1 MTTANLSYGSLE
13 LALEPRM
20 MFDAA
25 AAATAAEVAADA
37 QADANPPVSADPS
50 AGDITVDKNGNPG
63 AQVDLFGNVQAEPL
77 ADGKTYDSLT
87 LQVSESGKGLALIVD
102 GKEVLLTQG
111 NKVQIGDPD
120 ADRYATVTV
129 GADGTATVVIKVGS
143 TQNADQ
149 LKTLIDGLAL
159 KVADGTAQT
168 SADVTVKIDALSYI
182 NDGGTADL
190 DIDRTVKIESSYNFA
205 PEVNVGG
212 TELSGLTNAPGI
224 EDATKIFLSENG
236 NFAFV
241 GDKDGDIAVFKVTG
255 GKLSYLQTFDHSSVD
270 GLENVSGVSSSADG
284 SVLYVM
290 SGNNVFR
297 FSVADDGAL
306 TLNGSAQVYGDG
318 VSIESSTD
326 GSMCYVGYFSKSE
339 WYSSYGGTKL
349 TYENGQLNSS
359 ELNDSVSMN
368 FSAVGDYVIGFQ
380 NHDSMVTPP
389 TFKVYNKNGDEI
401 FSMEIPGIES
411 GDGQLNITTSDNGLV
426 AIEFDGVVQIYKV
439 DFTEQTFTQVTELN
453 LSDVQD
459 IELSPS
465 GDRLYILS
473 NEAGGT
479 LYEYGVTNEGVTQ
492 IKVSNNVGSD
502 AVDIVVFDSG
512 KVGIAAGGQVLSYEE
527 VEVHNAT
534 LGESVNVGG
543 SLSITDADRDAANSG
558 SGNYGGVSVTF
569 ESNDEAKP
577 STAFE
582 WTGADGY
589 TLENDVIKNG
599 DRTIA
604 AVEKADGKIVLTFK
618 DGATTADVA
627 AVVKQVSFTVQS
639 AAADGSVSVK
649 TTVTDNDKSVEKT
662 IQYEFSANQAPSASG
677 SSAVENEYYNT
688 TGMSS
693 PIFKDVAINVG
704 ELSQKV
710 SSMELTAS
718 GDFAEGEYWVVDG
731 VRIPLNASLDG
742 TTKSGYAYQ
751 YVVADGKGVL
761 TISFDGGMKTGAA
774 QNVVNSM
781 TYVNENAQAEISER
795 VFALT
800 KVTDNG
806 GTDNGGADSSIIDDV
821 TATIRVHLSV
831 NPDVNVNAP
840 ESSDTIFE
848 HDGIIEG
855 TDYYVNDVQQSADG
869 KTIFVLGSS
878 GNGGSGVATL
888 YIYSRGE
895 DGTLTLTKSFNFG
908 NNAYAV
914 PGNITVSPDG
924 TVYVRAASLTVQYGI
939 DVYGFTGDDSG
950 NWSQI
955 ENIDLSTESSDWVE
969 ISVDA
974 SGKYFAALSSDAL
987 YVYEIQADGSL
998 KLSTKITQDEMNLAS
1013 ANGMRSNLTS
1023 IEFSGDGKYIYV
1035 TKDGMGGNQGI
1046 AIIAVGSDGKATVV
1060 GKTTYESLSS
1070 DPTSIK
1076 VDDEFILQ
1084 GICELTASSDGHF
1097 LYAYAGFNGYNILT
1111 FAINDDG
1118 TLSLVQA
1125 FDVSSDIA
1133 TQDVKGMT
1141 MQFASNGKTLFA
1153 STAGGALIE
1162 YSIDSLSGFV
1172 SKTGSV
1178 SAGDIGF
1185 SQFVVSADGKNIYF
1199 GNSGSSG
1206 LASSEDL
1213 PQVTYT
1219 GNSAEIGKYL
1229 SGSDADVE
1237 DYKDFSITI
1246 ERNGGANT
1254 SDGFSFAKTIGYTFA
1269 DGVITGPDGTEL
1281 GSYSVEGGKLTITF
1295 TGSLN
1300 HDVFNTVLGAV
1311 KYDVPSDVAGEVVLK
1326 VTMIDEV
1333 GKSDSQIFSV
1343 KVTDGSIETPDEET
1357 IHVPDPEQPTDFLAN
1372 VDFSGI
1378 KDSILG
1384 HASSITV
1391 NVDYPS
1397 GTFGLSADSGLTL
1410 KDDGYVY
1417 SGDVKLGAWS
1427 AREGT
1432 LSITLEQGVDADKA
1446 EALLKAITFTASG
1459 AAPGADLSVD
1469 LSIGF
1474 TSASG
1479 SSDSLLID
1487 NAVTLQI
1494 NDGPE
1499 FNETKYPDY
1508 ALSGTLDVALGG
1520 SAGSITLP
1528 SDLFTDDVKVT
1539 TVTVELLDENGKV
1552 VENGL
1557 QNLGL
1562 KFENG
1567 KLSGTVSKT
1576 GAYQLRIT
1584 AADQSGLTASRDVT
1598 LTIMENQPPVVVD
1611 GNVKV
1616 PEVVFNH
1623 ETNFSVKDWFKDP
1636 NEADELTF
1644 TAVKGLPDGL
1654 TIDAKT
1660 GTISGTPQE
1669 VGAFSVTITA
1679 SDGKNAP
1686 VEYTFNLT
1694 VRGNQAPQAVTDT
1707 APSVVVGGNNSF
1719 ELKDYIKDPDGD
1731 DLTFR
1736 VDGLPDNSGLTFDAG
1751 TGRIYGTAT
1760 VTEPFKLTITATDS
1774 YGLSNTFEVMVGV
1787 RTNSAPEF
1795 VGAGSTHEGLPAVF
1809 GDTAG
1814 GIRADLNTLFKD
1826 AEGDGFRVEITEPAE
1841 LPEGVSFD
1849 ADTGIF
1855 RADTNF
1861 ENGLAVTVKATDA
1874 FGASTTRTIWIG
1886 TQIAPV
1892 TSADAGV
1899 ANPAFGRGL
1908 DLLRDK
1914 ELGRGLE
1921 REDFRPTVLA
1931 ADHPAF
1937 EPIFGKPA
1945 APLEEPSASERLFAL
1960 YKQTVDDERDAKLHT
1975 EEVRRDRAVER
1986 AVEKAERSDKSA
1998 ARVTLNESAAEL
2010 PSADLND
2017 VAQKGLAALLDAE
2030 TPEQSEVA
2038 DTSLSAAIER
2048 RTVYA
2053 REGIFAKSDDLAA
2066 S

>member
-50 AGDITVDKNGNPG
+50 AGDITVDQNGNPG

-129 GADGTATVVIKVGS
+129 GADGTATVVIKIGS

-149 LKTLIDGLAL
+149 LQTLIDGLAL

-168 SADVTVKIDALSYI
+168 SADVTVKIDALSYM

-224 EDATKIFLSENG
+224 ENATKIFLSDNG

-241 GDKDGDIAVFKVTG
+241 GDKDGDIAVFKVTD

-270 GLENVSGVSSSADG
+270 GLGSITDIASSADG
-284 SVLYVM
+284 RVLYAV

-297 FSVADDGAL
+297 FQVADNGDLTTEGQKEISGTGTSIAVSSDG
-306 TLNGSAQVYGDG
+306 T
-318 VSIESSTD
+318 T
-326 GSMCYVGYFSKSE
+326 CYIGYFADYG
-339 WYSSYGGTKL
+339 WGSSYGGTKIS
-349 TYENGQLNSS
+349 YENGQW
-359 ELNDSVSMN
+359 NDSDIGENASMDFVSC
-368 FSAVGDYVIGFQ
+368 GDYVIKFR
-380 NHDSMVTPP
+380 NHEFAYGPEL
-389 TFKVYNKNGDEI
+389 KVYGADGEEL
-401 FSMEIPGIES
+401 FSQDLDGIEE
-411 GDGQLNITTSDNGLV
+411 GDGVLNITASDNGLIAV
-426 AIEFDGVVQIYKV
+426 QFGGKIQIYQANFAEKTFSKIAETDSSNVV
-439 DFTEQTFTQVTELN
+439 D
-453 LSDVQD
+453 
-459 IELSPS
+459 IALSPA
-465 GDRLYILS
+465 GDRLYVLS
-473 NEAGGT
+473 SNDSGT
-479 LYEYGVTNEGVTQ
+479 LSEFRVTQ
-492 IKVSNNVGSD
+492 EGLTPIKTTPAVGGD
-502 AVDIVVFDSG
+502 AAGLVVFDSG

-527 VEVHNAT
+527 AEVHNAT

-558 SGNYGGVSVTF
+558 SGNYGNVSVTF
-569 ESNDEAKP
+569 ETNDEAKP

-589 TLENDVIKNG
+589 TLENGVIKNG

-649 TTVTDNDKSVEKT
+649 TTVTDKDQSVEKT

-704 ELSQKV
+704 ELNQKV

-731 VRIPLNASLDG
+731 VRIPLNSSSDG

-761 TISFDGGMKTGAA
+761 TISFDGGIKTGAA

-781 TYVNENAQAEISER
+781 TYVNENAEAQVSER

-831 NPDVNVNAP
+831 DPDVSVDAP
-840 ESSDTIFE
+840 ETSDTIFM
-848 HDGIIEG
+848 HDGVITG
-855 TDYYVNDVQQSADG
+855 ADYYVNDLAQTPDG
-869 KTIFVLGSS
+869 KTVFVMSSS
-878 GNGGSGVATL
+878 GSDGSGTYTF
-888 YIYSRGE
+888 YIYSRGDDGALTLKNAFE
-895 DGTLTLTKSFNFG
+895 LGSSPGGYPGSIVVSADGSSVYVKAISGENSFVIGVHGFMADADGTW
-908 NNAYAV
+908 
-914 PGNITVSPDG
+914 SPIE
-924 TVYVRAASLTVQYGI
+924 GI
-939 DVYGFTGDDSG
+939 DLTSESDS
-950 NWSQI
+950 WQ
-955 ENIDLSTESSDWVE
+955 D
-969 ISVDA
+969 ISLDP
-974 SGKYFAALSSDAL
+974 SGKYFAALTEDTL
-987 YVYEIQADGSL
+987 YLYTVDADGSL
-998 KLSTKITQDEMNLAS
+998 KLISQFTRDEMNFADQ
-1013 ANGMRSNLTS
+1013 NLTA
-1023 IEFSGDGKYIYV
+1023 IKFSGDGKSIYV
-1035 TKDGMGGNQGI
+1035 QKDSMGDKSGI
-1046 AIIAVGSDGKATVV
+1046 AVVAVGEGGSLNLVQSLN
-1060 GKTTYESLSS
+1060 YETINADESGV
-1070 DPTSIK
+1070 K
-1076 VDDEFILQ
+1076 VDDEFMLWKVGSVVSSADGQ
-1084 GICELTASSDGHF
+1084 HLYVYSASAIGSR
-1097 LYAYAGFNGYNILT
+1097 YVLT
-1111 FAINDDG
+1111 FEKNDDG
-1118 TLSLVQA
+1118 TMTLVQSLTVGA
-1125 FDVSSDIA
+1125 DYGFEGESISIQEMHLSSD
-1133 TQDVKGMT
+1133 
-1141 MQFASNGKTLFA
+1141 GKLLFA
-1153 STAGGALIE
+1153 STEDGKMVE
-1162 YSIDSLSGFV
+1162 YTVDALSGFLTKAGSIDAGTEGFGKFIV
-1172 SKTGSV
+1172 SS
-1178 SAGDIGF
+1178 
-1185 SQFVVSADGKNIYF
+1185 DGKNIYF
-1199 GNSGSSG
+1199 NSGSQGVYS
-1206 LASSEDL
+1206 ASAL
-1213 PQVTYT
+1213 PQIPYT
-1219 GNSAEIGKYL
+1219 GNSAEVGKYL
-1229 SGSDADVE
+1229 SGVDADVE
-1237 DYKDFSITI
+1237 DYQDFSITI

-1269 DGVITGPDGTEL
+1269 DGVITGADGTQL

-1326 VTMIDEV
+1326 VTMIDNV
-1333 GKSDSQIFSV
+1333 GKSDAQIFSV
-1343 KVTDGSIETPDEET
+1343 KATDGSIETPDEET

-1384 HASSITV
+1384 HAASITV
-1391 NVDYPS
+1391 NVDYPN

-1459 AAPGADLSVD
+1459 AEPGADLSVD

-1474 TSASG
+1474 TSSSG

-1528 SDLFTDDVKVT
+1528 SDLFTDDVKVA
-1539 TVTVELLDENGKV
+1539 TVTVELLDENGNV
-1552 VENGL
+1552 IENGL
-1557 QNLGL
+1557 QKLGL

-1584 AADQSGLTASRDVT
+1584 ATDESGLTASRDVT

-1686 VEYTFNLT
+1686 VEYTFKLT
-1694 VRGNQAPQAVTDT
+1694 VRGNQAPQAVPDT

-1719 ELKDYIKDPDGD
+1719 ELKDFIKDPDGD

-1736 VDGLPDNSGLTFDAG
+1736 VDGLPDNSGLSFDAD

-1774 YGLSNTFEVMVGV
+1774 YGLSNTFEVTVGV

-1849 ADTGIF
+1849 ADTGILK
-1855 RADTNF
+1855 ADANF

-1874 FGASTTRTIWIG
+1874 YGASTTRTIWIG

-1908 DLLRDK
+1908 DLLRDTG
-1914 ELGRGLE
+1914 LGRGLE

-1931 ADHPAF
+1931 ADHPVF

-1986 AVEKAERSDKSA
+1986 AVEKVERSDKSA

-2017 VAQKGLAALLDAE
+2017 VAQKGLVALLDAE

-2038 DTSLSAAIER
+2038 DTSLTAAIER
-2048 RTVYA
+2048 HTVYA

>member
-77 ADGKTYDSLT
+77 ADGKNYDSLT

-129 GADGTATVVIKVGS
+129 GGDGTATVVIKIGS

-168 SADVTVKIDALSYI
+168 SADVTVKIDALSYM
-182 NDGGTADL
+182 NNEGTADL

-205 PEVNVGG
+205 PEVDVGG
-212 TELSGLTNAPGI
+212 TELSGLTNVPGI
-224 EDATKIFLSENG
+224 EDATKIFLSDNG

-241 GDKDGDIAVFKVTG
+241 GDKDGDIAVFKVTD

-270 GLENVSGVSSSADG
+270 GLGSITDIASSADG
-284 SVLYVM
+284 RVLYAL

-297 FSVADDGAL
+297 FQVADNGDLTSDGQKGISGTGTSIAV
-306 TLNGSAQVYGDG
+306 SSDG
-318 VSIESSTD
+318 TT
-326 GSMCYVGYFSKSE
+326 CYIGYFTDYG
-339 WYSSYGGTKL
+339 WGSSYGGTKIS
-349 TYENGQLNSS
+349 YENGQW
-359 ELNDSVSMN
+359 NDSDIGENASMDFVSC
-368 FSAVGDYVIGFQ
+368 GDYVIKFR
-380 NHDSMVTPP
+380 NHEFAYGPEL
-389 TFKVYNKNGDEI
+389 KVYGADGEEL
-401 FSMEIPGIES
+401 FSQDLDGIEE
-411 GDGQLNITTSDNGLV
+411 GDGVLNITASDNGLIAV
-426 AIEFDGVVQIYKV
+426 QFGGKIQIYQANFAEKTFSKIAETDSSNVV
-439 DFTEQTFTQVTELN
+439 D
-453 LSDVQD
+453 
-459 IELSPS
+459 IALSPA
-465 GDRLYILS
+465 GDRLYVLS
-473 NEAGGT
+473 SNDSGT
-479 LYEYGVTNEGVTQ
+479 LSEFRVTQ
-492 IKVSNNVGSD
+492 EGLTPIKTTTAVGGD
-502 AVDIVVFDSG
+502 AAGLVVFDSG

-569 ESNDEAKP
+569 ETNDEAKP

-582 WTGADGY
+582 WTEDGGY
-589 TLENDVIKNG
+589 TLENGVIKNG

-604 AVEKADGKIVLTFK
+604 EVEKTDGKIVLTFK

-627 AVVKQVSFTVQS
+627 AVVKQVSFSVQS
-639 AAADGSVSVK
+639 EADGSVSVK
-649 TTVTDNDKSVEKT
+649 TTVTDKDQSVEKT

-704 ELSQKV
+704 ELNQKV

-718 GDFAEGEYWVVDG
+718 GDFADGEYWVVDG
-731 VRIPLNASLDG
+731 ERIPLNASSDG
-742 TTKSGYAYQ
+742 TTKSGYAYK
-751 YVVADGKGVL
+751 YVFADGKGVL
-761 TISFDGGMKTGAA
+761 TISFDGGIKTGAA

-781 TYVNENAQAEISER
+781 TYVNENAEAQVSER

-806 GTDNGGADSSIIDDV
+806 GAEGGGSDSSNIDDV

-855 TDYYVNDVQQSADG
+855 TSYYVNDVQQSADG

-908 NNAYAV
+908 NNAYAA

-939 DVYGFTGDDSG
+939 DVYGFTADDSG

-955 ENIDLSTESSDWVE
+955 ENIDLSAESNDWVE

-974 SGKYFAALSSDAL
+974 SGKYFAALSSDTL

-998 KLSTKITQDEMNLAS
+998 KLSTKITQDEMNLAGM
-1013 ANGMRSNLTS
+1013 NGMRSKLTS

-1046 AIIAVGSDGKATVV
+1046 AIIAVGSEGKATVV
-1060 GKTTYESLSS
+1060 GKTTYDSLSS

-1076 VDDEFILQ
+1076 VDDEYILQ

-1125 FDVSSDIA
+1125 LDVSSDIT

-1206 LASSEDL
+1206 LASSEGL

-1246 ERNGGANT
+1246 ERNGGANA

-1281 GSYSVEGGKLTITF
+1281 GSYSVDGGKLTIKF
-1295 TGSLN
+1295 TGSVN

-1343 KVTDGSIETPDEET
+1343 KATDGSIETPDEET

-1384 HASSITV
+1384 HAASITV
-1391 NVDYPS
+1391 NVDYPN

-1459 AAPGADLSVD
+1459 AEPGADLSVD

-1528 SDLFTDDVKVT
+1528 SDLFTDDVKVA
-1539 TVTVELLDENGKV
+1539 TVTVELLDENGNV

-1557 QNLGL
+1557 QKLGL

-1584 AADQSGLTASRDVT
+1584 AADESGLTASRDVT

-1623 ETNFSVKDWFKDP
+1623 ETNFSVQDWFKDP

-1686 VEYTFNLT
+1686 VEYTFKLT

-1719 ELKDYIKDPDGD
+1719 ELKDYIRDPDGD

-1736 VDGLPDNSGLTFDAG
+1736 VDGLPNNSGLTFDAD

-1774 YGLSNTFEVMVGV
+1774 YGLSNTFEVTVGV

-1795 VGAGSTHEGLPAVF
+1795 VGVGSTHEGLPAVF

-1841 LPEGVSFD
+1841 LPEGVTFD
-1849 ADTGIF
+1849 ADTGILK
-1855 RADTNF
+1855 ADANF

-1874 FGASTTRTIWIG
+1874 YGASTTRTIWIG

-1899 ANPAFGRGL
+1899 DNPAFGRDL

-1931 ADHPAF
+1931 SDHPAF

-1986 AVEKAERSDKSA
+1986 AVEKVERSDKSA
-1998 ARVTLNESAAEL
+1998 ARVTLKESTAEL

-2030 TPEQSEVA
+2030 TPEQSEIA
-2038 DTSLSAAIER
+2038 DTSLTAAIER
-2048 RTVYA
+2048 HTVYA
-2053 REGIFAKSDDLAA
+2053 REGIFAKPDDLAA

>member
-37 QADANPPVSADPS
+37 QADANPPVSAEAS

-63 AQVDLFGNVQAEPL
+63 AQVDLFGNVQVELL
-77 ADGKTYDSLT
+77 ADGKNYDSLT

-129 GADGTATVVIKVGS
+129 GADGTATVVIKIGS

-168 SADVTVKIDALSYI
+168 SADVTVKIDALSYM
-182 NDGGTADL
+182 NNGGTADL
-190 DIDRTVKIESSYNFA
+190 DIDRTVKIESNYNFA
-205 PEVNVGG
+205 PEVDVGG
-212 TELSGLTNAPGI
+212 TELSGLTNVPGI

-241 GDKDGDIAVFKVTG
+241 GNKDGDIAVFKVTD
-255 GKLSYLQTFDHSSVD
+255 GKPSYLQTFEHSAVD
-270 GLENVSGVSSSADG
+270 GLNKVTGLASSANGD
-284 SVLYVM
+284 VLYVL
-290 SGNNVFR
+290 SESSVFR
-297 FSVADDGAL
+297 FSVNDDGAL
-306 TLNGSAQVYGDG
+306 TFDCSTQVYGTG
-318 VSIESSTD
+318 ASIAANAD
-326 GSMCYVGYFSKSE
+326 GSMCYVS
-339 WYSSYGGTKL
+339 YSGRYSNGATKL
-349 TYENGQLNSS
+349 TYNSDYKFLS
-359 ELNDSVSMN
+359 DESFNDNVYTGFTS
-368 FSAVGDYVIGFQ
+368 FGDYVVR
-380 NHDSMVTPP
+380 VTNERRTVFTPVIAIYA
-389 TFKVYNKNGDEI
+389 KDGSEV
-401 FSMEIPGIES
+401 FSMNLTDIRRGNGTINVTASNDGLIAVEFGGQVLLYRADLSGKTFYKLTEINVS
-411 GDGQLNITTSDNGLV
+411 NV
-426 AIEFDGVVQIYKV
+426 K
-439 DFTEQTFTQVTELN
+439 
-453 LSDVQD
+453 D
-459 IELSPS
+459 IALSPS
-465 GDRLYILS
+465 GDKLYILS
-473 NEAGGT
+473 SNDSGT
-479 LYEYGVTNEGVTQ
+479 LSEFSATQEGLTPIKTTTGVGA
-492 IKVSNNVGSD
+492 D
-502 AVDIVVFDSG
+502 AAGLIVFDSG
-512 KVGIAAGGQVLSYEE
+512 KVGIAAGDQVLSYEE
-527 VEVHNAT
+527 VDVHNVT
-534 LGESVNVGG
+534 LGHSVNVGG

-558 SGNYGGVSVTF
+558 NGNYGDVSVTF
-569 ESNDEAKP
+569 ETNDEAKP

-582 WTGADGY
+582 WTEAGGY
-589 TLENDVIKNG
+589 TLENGVIKNG

-604 AVEKADGKIVLTFK
+604 AVETADGKIVLTFK

-677 SSAVENEYYNT
+677 SSAVENEYYHT

-718 GDFAEGEYWVVDG
+718 GNFAEGEYWVVDG
-731 VRIPLNASLDG
+731 VRIPLNTSSEG
-742 TTKSGYAYQ
+742 TTKSGYAYK
-751 YVVADGKGVL
+751 YVFADGKGVL
-761 TISFDGGMKTGAA
+761 TISSDAGIKSGAA

-781 TYVNENAQAEISER
+781 TYVNENAKAEIGER
-795 VFALT
+795 EFALT

-806 GTDNGGADSSIIDDV
+806 GAESGGSDSSNIDDV

-855 TDYYVNDVQQSADG
+855 TNYYVNDVQQSADG

-939 DVYGFTGDDSG
+939 GVYGFTADDSG

-974 SGKYFAALSSDAL
+974 SGKYFAALSSDTL

-998 KLSTKITQDEMNLAS
+998 KLSTKITQDEMNLAG
-1013 ANGMRSNLTS
+1013 ANGMRSKLTS

-1097 LYAYAGFNGYNILT
+1097 LYAYSGFNGYNILT

-1125 FDVSSDIA
+1125 LDVSSDIA

-1162 YSIDSLSGFV
+1162 YSIDSLSGFI

-1206 LASSEDL
+1206 LASSEGL

-1311 KYDVPSDVAGEVVLK
+1311 KYDIPSNVAGEVVLK

-1343 KVTDGSIETPDEET
+1343 KATDGSIETPDEET

-1397 GTFGLSADSGLTL
+1397 GTFGLSADSGLSL

-1459 AAPGADLSVD
+1459 AEPGADLSVD

-1528 SDLFTDDVKVT
+1528 SDLFTDDVKVA
-1539 TVTVELLDENGKV
+1539 TVTVELLDENGNV

-1557 QNLGL
+1557 QKLGL

-1584 AADQSGLTASRDVT
+1584 AADESGLTASRDVT

-1660 GTISGTPQE
+1660 GTISGKPQE

-1686 VEYTFNLT
+1686 VEYIFKLT

-1736 VDGLPDNSGLTFDAG
+1736 VDGLPNNSGLSFDAS

-1774 YGLSNTFEVMVGV
+1774 YGLSNTFEVTVGV

-1855 RADTNF
+1855 RADANF

-1874 FGASTTRTIWIG
+1874 YGASTTRTIWIG

-1986 AVEKAERSDKSA
+1986 AAEKVERSDKSA

-2038 DTSLSAAIER
+2038 DTSLTAAIER
-2048 RTVYA
+2048 HTVYA

>member
-1 MTTANLSYGSLE
+1 
-13 LALEPRM
+13 
-20 MFDAA
+20 
-25 AAATAAEVAADA
+25 
-37 QADANPPVSADPS
+37 
-50 AGDITVDKNGNPG
+50 
-63 AQVDLFGNVQAEPL
+63 
-77 ADGKTYDSLT
+77 
-87 LQVSESGKGLALIVD
+87 
-102 GKEVLLTQG
+102 
-111 NKVQIGDPD
+111 
-120 ADRYATVTV
+120 
-129 GADGTATVVIKVGS
+129 
-143 TQNADQ
+143 
-149 LKTLIDGLAL
+149 
-159 KVADGTAQT
+159 
-168 SADVTVKIDALSYI
+168 
-182 NDGGTADL
+182 
-190 DIDRTVKIESSYNFA
+190 
-205 PEVNVGG
+205 
-212 TELSGLTNAPGI
+212 
-224 EDATKIFLSENG
+224 
-236 NFAFV
+236 
-241 GDKDGDIAVFKVTG
+241 
-255 GKLSYLQTFDHSSVD
+255 
-270 GLENVSGVSSSADG
+270 
-284 SVLYVM
+284 
-290 SGNNVFR
+290 
-297 FSVADDGAL
+297 
-306 TLNGSAQVYGDG
+306 
-318 VSIESSTD
+318 
-326 GSMCYVGYFSKSE
+326 
-339 WYSSYGGTKL
+339 
-349 TYENGQLNSS
+349 
-359 ELNDSVSMN
+359 
-368 FSAVGDYVIGFQ
+368 
-380 NHDSMVTPP
+380 
-389 TFKVYNKNGDEI
+389 
-401 FSMEIPGIES
+401 
-411 GDGQLNITTSDNGLV
+411 
-426 AIEFDGVVQIYKV
+426 
-439 DFTEQTFTQVTELN
+439 
-453 LSDVQD
+453 
-459 IELSPS
+459 
-465 GDRLYILS
+465 
-473 NEAGGT
+473 
-479 LYEYGVTNEGVTQ
+479 
-492 IKVSNNVGSD
+492 
-502 AVDIVVFDSG
+502 
-512 KVGIAAGGQVLSYEE
+512 
-527 VEVHNAT
+527 
-534 LGESVNVGG
+534 
-543 SLSITDADRDAANSG
+543 
-558 SGNYGGVSVTF
+558 
-569 ESNDEAKP
+569 
-577 STAFE
+577 
-582 WTGADGY
+582 
-589 TLENDVIKNG
+589 
-599 DRTIA
+599 
-604 AVEKADGKIVLTFK
+604 
-618 DGATTADVA
+618 
-627 AVVKQVSFTVQS
+627 
-639 AAADGSVSVK
+639 
-649 TTVTDNDKSVEKT
+649 
-662 IQYEFSANQAPSASG
+662 
-677 SSAVENEYYNT
+677 
-688 TGMSS
+688 
-693 PIFKDVAINVG
+693 
-704 ELSQKV
+704 
-710 SSMELTAS
+710 
-718 GDFAEGEYWVVDG
+718 
-731 VRIPLNASLDG
+731 
-742 TTKSGYAYQ
+742 
-751 YVVADGKGVL
+751 
-761 TISFDGGMKTGAA
+761 
-774 QNVVNSM
+774 
-781 TYVNENAQAEISER
+781 
-795 VFALT
+795 
-800 KVTDNG
+800 
-806 GTDNGGADSSIIDDV
+806 
-821 TATIRVHLSV
+821 
-831 NPDVNVNAP
+831 
-840 ESSDTIFE
+840 
-848 HDGIIEG
+848 
-855 TDYYVNDVQQSADG
+855 
-869 KTIFVLGSS
+869 
-878 GNGGSGVATL
+878 
-888 YIYSRGE
+888 
-895 DGTLTLTKSFNFG
+895 
-908 NNAYAV
+908 
-914 PGNITVSPDG
+914 
-924 TVYVRAASLTVQYGI
+924 
-939 DVYGFTGDDSG
+939 
-950 NWSQI
+950 
-955 ENIDLSTESSDWVE
+955 
-969 ISVDA
+969 
-974 SGKYFAALSSDAL
+974 
-987 YVYEIQADGSL
+987 
-998 KLSTKITQDEMNLAS
+998 MNLAG
-1013 ANGMRSNLTS
+1013 ANGMRSKLTS

-1035 TKDGMGGNQGI
+1035 TKDGVGGNQGI

-1076 VDDEFILQ
+1076 VDDEYILQ

-1125 FDVSSDIA
+1125 LDVSSDIT

-1206 LASSEDL
+1206 LASSEGL

-1311 KYDVPSDVAGEVVLK
+1311 QYDVPSDVAGEVVLK

-1343 KVTDGSIETPDEET
+1343 KATDGSIETPDEET

-1384 HASSITV
+1384 HAASITV

-1528 SDLFTDDVKVT
+1528 SDLFTDDVKVA
-1539 TVTVELLDENGKV
+1539 TVTVELLDENGNV

-1557 QNLGL
+1557 QKLGL

-1584 AADQSGLTASRDVT
+1584 AADESGLTASRDVT

-1660 GTISGTPQE
+1660 GTISGKPQE

-1686 VEYTFNLT
+1686 VEYTFKLT

-1736 VDGLPDNSGLTFDAG
+1736 IDGLPDNSGLSFDAG

-1774 YGLSNTFEVMVGV
+1774 YGLSNTFEVTVGV
-1787 RTNSAPEF
+1787 RSNSAPEF

-1855 RADTNF
+1855 RADADF

-1874 FGASTTRTIWIG
+1874 YGASTTRTIWIG

-1986 AVEKAERSDKSA
+1986 AVEKVERSDKSA
-1998 ARVTLNESAAEL
+1998 ARVTLKESAAEL

-2038 DTSLSAAIER
+2038 DTSLTAAIER
-2048 RTVYA
+2048 HTVYA

>member
-37 QADANPPVSADPS
+37 QADANPPVSAEAS

-63 AQVDLFGNVQAEPL
+63 AQVDLFGNVQVEPL
-77 ADGKTYDSLT
+77 ADAKTYDSLT

-129 GADGTATVVIKVGS
+129 GGDGTATVVIKIGS

-168 SADVTVKIDALSYI
+168 SADVAVKIDALSYM
-182 NDGGTADL
+182 NDGGTVDL

-224 EDATKIFLSENG
+224 EEATKIFLSDNG

-241 GDKDGDIAVFKVTG
+241 GDKDGDIAVFKVTE

-270 GLENVSGVSSSADG
+270 GLGSITDIASSADG
-284 SVLYVM
+284 RVLYAL

-297 FSVADDGAL
+297 FQVAESGDL
-306 TLNGSAQVYGDG
+306 TSEGQTG
-318 VSIESSTD
+318 VSGTGTSIAVSAD
-326 GSMCYVGYFSKSE
+326 GNLCYVGFQTG
-339 WYSSYGGTKL
+339 WGNGGTKL
-349 TYENGQLNSS
+349 TYSPEDGSLNQQ
-359 ELNDSVSMN
+359 ELNENASMDFVSC
-368 FSAVGDYVIGFQ
+368 GDYVIKFR
-380 NHDSMVTPP
+380 NHEFAYGPEL
-389 TFKVYNKNGDEI
+389 KVYGADGEEL
-401 FSMEIPGIES
+401 FSQDLDGIEE
-411 GDGQLNITTSDNGLV
+411 GDGVLNVTASDNGLIAV
-426 AIEFDGVVQIYKV
+426 QFGGKIQIYQANFAEKTFSKIAETDSSNVV
-439 DFTEQTFTQVTELN
+439 D
-453 LSDVQD
+453 
-459 IELSPS
+459 IALSPA
-465 GDRLYILS
+465 GDRLYVLS
-473 NEAGGT
+473 SNDSGT
-479 LYEYGVTNEGVTQ
+479 LSEFRVTQ
-492 IKVSNNVGSD
+492 EGLTPIKTTTAVGGD
-502 AVDIVVFDSG
+502 AAGLVVFDSG

-558 SGNYGGVSVTF
+558 SGNYGDVSVTF
-569 ESNDEAKP
+569 ETNDEAKP
-577 STAFE
+577 STSFE
-582 WTGADGY
+582 WTESDGY
-589 TLENDVIKNG
+589 TLENGVIKNG

-618 DGATTADVA
+618 EGATTADVT

-639 AAADGSVSVK
+639 EADGSVSVK
-649 TTVTDNDKSVEKT
+649 TTVTDKDQSVEKT

-710 SSMELTAS
+710 SSVELTAS
-718 GDFAEGEYWVVDG
+718 GDFADGEYWVVDG
-731 VRIPLNASLDG
+731 FRIRLNTSSEG
-742 TTKSGYAYQ
+742 TTQSGYAYK
-751 YVVADGKGVL
+751 YVFADGKGVL
-761 TISFDGGMKTGAA
+761 TISFDGGIKTGAA

-781 TYVNENAQAEISER
+781 TYVNENAEAQVSER

-806 GTDNGGADSSIIDDV
+806 GAEGGGSDSSNIDDV

-855 TDYYVNDVQQSADG
+855 TNYYVNDVQQSADG

-939 DVYGFTGDDSG
+939 GVYGFTADDSG

-969 ISVDA
+969 ISIDA
-974 SGKYFAALSSDAL
+974 SGKYFAALSSDTL

-1013 ANGMRSNLTS
+1013 ANGMRSKLTS

-1084 GICELTASSDGHF
+1084 GICELTASPDGHF
-1097 LYAYAGFNGYNILT
+1097 LYTYASFNGNNILT

-1125 FDVSSDIA
+1125 LDVSSDIA
-1133 TQDVKGMT
+1133 TQDVKGIT

-1178 SAGDIGF
+1178 SASDIGF

-1206 LASSEDL
+1206 LASSEGL

-1246 ERNGGANT
+1246 ERNDGANA

-1269 DGVITGPDGTEL
+1269 DGVITGADGTVL

-1333 GKSDSQIFSV
+1333 GKSDAQIFSV
-1343 KVTDGSIETPDEET
+1343 KATDGSIETPDEET

-1384 HASSITV
+1384 HAASITV
-1391 NVDYPS
+1391 NVDYPN

-1410 KDDGYVY
+1410 EDDGYVY
-1417 SGDVKLGAWS
+1417 SGDVMLGAWS

-1432 LSITLEQGVDADKA
+1432 LSITLEQGVDAENV

-1459 AAPGADLSVD
+1459 AEPGADLSVD

-1474 TSASG
+1474 TSSSG

-1528 SDLFTDDVKVT
+1528 SDLFTDDVKVA
-1539 TVTVELLDENGKV
+1539 TVTVELLDESGNV
-1552 VENGL
+1552 VANGL
-1557 QNLGL
+1557 KELGL

-1584 AADQSGLTASRDVT
+1584 AADESGLTASRDVT

-1736 VDGLPDNSGLTFDAG
+1736 VDGLPDNSGLSFDAD

-1774 YGLSNTFEVMVGV
+1774 YGLSNTFEVTVGV

-1849 ADTGIF
+1849 ADTGILK
-1855 RADTNF
+1855 ADANF
-1861 ENGLAVTVKATDA
+1861 ENGLAVTVKASDA
-1874 FGASTTRTIWIG
+1874 YGASTTRTIWIG

-1908 DLLRDK
+1908 DLLRDTG
-1914 ELGRGLE
+1914 LGRGLE
-1921 REDFRPTVLA
+1921 REDFKPTVLA

-1986 AVEKAERSDKSA
+1986 AVEKVERSDKSA
-1998 ARVTLNESAAEL
+1998 ARVTLNESTAEL

-2030 TPEQSEVA
+2030 TPEQSEIA
-2038 DTSLSAAIER
+2038 DTSLTAAIER
-2048 RTVYA
+2048 HTVYA
-2053 REGIFAKSDDLAA
+2053 REGIFAKPDDLAA

>member
-1 MTTANLSYGSLE
+1 M
-13 LALEPRM
+13 
-20 MFDAA
+20 
-25 AAATAAEVAADA
+25 
-37 QADANPPVSADPS
+37 
-50 AGDITVDKNGNPG
+50 
-63 AQVDLFGNVQAEPL
+63 
-77 ADGKTYDSLT
+77 
-87 LQVSESGKGLALIVD
+87 
-102 GKEVLLTQG
+102 
-111 NKVQIGDPD
+111 
-120 ADRYATVTV
+120 TV

-270 GLENVSGVSSSADG
+270 GLENISGVSSSADG

-558 SGNYGGVSVTF
+558 NGNYGDVSVTF

-577 STAFE
+577 SSSFE
-582 WTGADGY
+582 WTESDGY
-589 TLENDVIKNG
+589 TLENGVIKNG

-649 TTVTDNDKSVEKT
+649 TTVTDNGKSVEKT

-688 TGMSS
+688 TGMTS

-704 ELSQKV
+704 ELNQKV

-731 VRIPLNASLDG
+731 VRIPLNTSSEG
-742 TTKSGYAYQ
+742 TTKSGYAYK
-751 YVVADGKGVL
+751 YVFADGKGVL
-761 TISFDGGMKTGAA
+761 TISSDAGIKSGAA

-1206 LASSEDL
+1206 LASSEGL

-1269 DGVITGPDGTEL
+1269 DGVITGADGTEL

-1311 KYDVPSDVAGEVVLK
+1311 KYDVPSNVAGEVVLK

-1343 KVTDGSIETPDEET
+1343 KATDGSIETPDEET

-1384 HASSITV
+1384 HAASITV

-1417 SGDVKLGAWS
+1417 SGDEKLGAWS

-1432 LSITLEQGVDADKA
+1432 LSITLEQGVDADQA
-1446 EALLKAITFTASG
+1446 EALLKAVTFTASG
-1459 AAPGADLSVD
+1459 AEPGADLSVD

-1474 TSASG
+1474 TSAS
-1479 SSDSLLID
+1479 
-1487 NAVTLQI
+1487 A
-1494 NDGPE
+1494 
-1499 FNETKYPDY
+1499 
-1508 ALSGTLDVALGG
+1508 
-1520 SAGSITLP
+1520 
-1528 SDLFTDDVKVT
+1528 
-1539 TVTVELLDENGKV
+1539 
-1552 VENGL
+1552 
-1557 QNLGL
+1557 
-1562 KFENG
+1562 
-1567 KLSGTVSKT
+1567 
-1576 GAYQLRIT
+1576 
-1584 AADQSGLTASRDVT
+1584 
-1598 LTIMENQPPVVVD
+1598 
-1611 GNVKV
+1611 
-1616 PEVVFNH
+1616 
-1623 ETNFSVKDWFKDP
+1623 
-1636 NEADELTF
+1636 
-1644 TAVKGLPDGL
+1644 
-1654 TIDAKT
+1654 
-1660 GTISGTPQE
+1660 
-1669 VGAFSVTITA
+1669 
-1679 SDGKNAP
+1679 
-1686 VEYTFNLT
+1686 
-1694 VRGNQAPQAVTDT
+1694 
-1707 APSVVVGGNNSF
+1707 
-1719 ELKDYIKDPDGD
+1719 
-1731 DLTFR
+1731 
-1736 VDGLPDNSGLTFDAG
+1736 
-1751 TGRIYGTAT
+1751 
-1760 VTEPFKLTITATDS
+1760 
-1774 YGLSNTFEVMVGV
+1774 
-1787 RTNSAPEF
+1787 
-1795 VGAGSTHEGLPAVF
+1795 
-1809 GDTAG
+1809 
-1814 GIRADLNTLFKD
+1814 
-1826 AEGDGFRVEITEPAE
+1826 
-1841 LPEGVSFD
+1841 
-1849 ADTGIF
+1849 
-1855 RADTNF
+1855 
-1861 ENGLAVTVKATDA
+1861 
-1874 FGASTTRTIWIG
+1874 
-1886 TQIAPV
+1886 
-1892 TSADAGV
+1892 
-1899 ANPAFGRGL
+1899 
-1908 DLLRDK
+1908 
-1914 ELGRGLE
+1914 
-1921 REDFRPTVLA
+1921 
-1931 ADHPAF
+1931 
-1937 EPIFGKPA
+1937 
-1945 APLEEPSASERLFAL
+1945 
-1960 YKQTVDDERDAKLHT
+1960 
-1975 EEVRRDRAVER
+1975 
-1986 AVEKAERSDKSA
+1986 
-1998 ARVTLNESAAEL
+1998 
-2010 PSADLND
+2010 
-2017 VAQKGLAALLDAE
+2017 
-2030 TPEQSEVA
+2030 
-2038 DTSLSAAIER
+2038 AAIR
-2048 RTVYA
+2048 C
-2053 REGIFAKSDDLAA
+2053 
-2066 S
+2066 

>member
-1 MTTANLSYGSLE
+1 M
-13 LALEPRM
+13 
-20 MFDAA
+20 
-25 AAATAAEVAADA
+25 
-37 QADANPPVSADPS
+37 
-50 AGDITVDKNGNPG
+50 K
-63 AQVDLFGNVQAEPL
+63 
-77 ADGKTYDSLT
+77 
-87 LQVSESGKGLALIVD
+87 
-102 GKEVLLTQG
+102 
-111 NKVQIGDPD
+111 
-120 ADRYATVTV
+120 
-129 GADGTATVVIKVGS
+129 
-143 TQNADQ
+143 
-149 LKTLIDGLAL
+149 
-159 KVADGTAQT
+159 
-168 SADVTVKIDALSYI
+168 
-182 NDGGTADL
+182 
-190 DIDRTVKIESSYNFA
+190 
-205 PEVNVGG
+205 
-212 TELSGLTNAPGI
+212 
-224 EDATKIFLSENG
+224 
-236 NFAFV
+236 
-241 GDKDGDIAVFKVTG
+241 DIA
-255 GKLSYLQTFDHSSVD
+255 
-270 GLENVSGVSSSADG
+270 
-284 SVLYVM
+284 
-290 SGNNVFR
+290 
-297 FSVADDGAL
+297 
-306 TLNGSAQVYGDG
+306 
-318 VSIESSTD
+318 
-326 GSMCYVGYFSKSE
+326 
-339 WYSSYGGTKL
+339 
-349 TYENGQLNSS
+349 
-359 ELNDSVSMN
+359 
-368 FSAVGDYVIGFQ
+368 
-380 NHDSMVTPP
+380 
-389 TFKVYNKNGDEI
+389 
-401 FSMEIPGIES
+401 
-411 GDGQLNITTSDNGLV
+411 
-426 AIEFDGVVQIYKV
+426 
-439 DFTEQTFTQVTELN
+439 
-453 LSDVQD
+453 
-459 IELSPS
+459 LSPS
-465 GDRLYILS
+465 GDKLYILS
-473 NEAGGT
+473 SNDSGT
-479 LYEYGVTNEGVTQ
+479 LSEFSVTQ
-492 IKVSNNVGSD
+492 EGLTPIKTTTGVGAD
-502 AVDIVVFDSG
+502 AAGLIVFESG

-527 VEVHNAT
+527 AEVHNAT

-558 SGNYGGVSVTF
+558 SGNYGDVSVTF
-569 ESNDEAKP
+569 ETNDEAKP
-577 STAFE
+577 STSFE
-582 WTGADGY
+582 WTESDGY
-589 TLENDVIKNG
+589 TLENGVIKNG

-639 AAADGSVSVK
+639 AADDGSVSVK
-649 TTVTDNDKSVEKT
+649 TTVTDKDQSVEKT

-677 SSAVENEYYNT
+677 SSAVENEYYHT

-693 PIFKDVAINVG
+693 PIFKDVAISVG
-704 ELSQKV
+704 ELNQKV

-718 GDFAEGEYWVVDG
+718 GDFADGEYWVVDG
-731 VRIPLNASLDG
+731 VRIRLNTSSED
-742 TTKSGYAYQ
+742 TTQSGYAYK
-751 YVVADGKGVL
+751 YVFADGKGVL
-761 TISFDGGMKTGAA
+761 TISFDGGIKTGAA

-781 TYVNENAQAEISER
+781 TYVNENAEAQVSER

-806 GTDNGGADSSIIDDV
+806 GSDSSNIDDV

-831 NPDVNVNAP
+831 NPDVSVNAP

-878 GNGGSGVATL
+878 GNGGSGVATF

-939 DVYGFTGDDSG
+939 GVYGFTADDSG

-969 ISVDA
+969 ISIDA
-974 SGKYFAALSSDAL
+974 SGKYFAALSSDTL

-1070 DPTSIK
+1070 DPTSTK
-1076 VDDEFILQ
+1076 VDDEFMLWNVGSVVSSADGQ
-1084 GICELTASSDGHF
+1084 YLYVYSASASGSR
-1097 LYAYAGFNGYNILT
+1097 YVLT
-1111 FAINDDG
+1111 FEKNDDG
-1118 TLSLVQA
+1118 TLTLVQSLTVGA
-1125 FDVSSDIA
+1125 DYGFEGESISIQEMHLSSD
-1133 TQDVKGMT
+1133 
-1141 MQFASNGKTLFA
+1141 GKFLFA
-1153 STAGGALIE
+1153 STDDGKMVE
-1162 YSIDSLSGFV
+1162 YTVDALSGFLTKAGSIDAGTEGFGKFIV
-1172 SKTGSV
+1172 SS
-1178 SAGDIGF
+1178 
-1185 SQFVVSADGKNIYF
+1185 DGKNIYF
-1199 GNSGSSG
+1199 NNGSEGIYS
-1206 LASSEDL
+1206 ASAL
-1213 PQVTYT
+1213 PQIPYT
-1219 GNSAEIGKYL
+1219 GNSAEVGKYL
-1229 SGSDADVE
+1229 SGVDADVE

-1246 ERNGGANT
+1246 ERNGGANA

-1269 DGVITGPDGTEL
+1269 DGVITGADGTEL

-1326 VTMIDEV
+1326 VTMTDNV
-1333 GKSDSQIFSV
+1333 GKSDSQSFSV
-1343 KVTDGSIETPDEET
+1343 KATDGSIETPDEET
-1357 IHVPDPEQPTDFLAN
+1357 IHVSDPEKPTDFLAN
-1372 VDFSGI
+1372 VDFLGI

-1384 HASSITV
+1384 HAASITV
-1391 NVDYPS
+1391 NVDYPN

-1410 KDDGYVY
+1410 EDDGYVY
-1417 SGDVKLGAWS
+1417 SGDVMLGAWS

-1432 LSITLEQGVDADKA
+1432 LSITLEQGVDAENV

-1459 AAPGADLSVD
+1459 AEPGADLSVD

-1474 TSASG
+1474 TSSSG

-1528 SDLFTDDVKVT
+1528 SDLFTDDVKVA
-1539 TVTVELLDENGKV
+1539 TVTVELLDENGNV

-1557 QNLGL
+1557 QKLGL

-1584 AADQSGLTASRDVT
+1584 AADESGLTASRDVT

-1616 PEVVFNH
+1616 PEIVFNH

-1736 VDGLPDNSGLTFDAG
+1736 VDGLPDNSGLSFDAD

-1774 YGLSNTFEVMVGV
+1774 YGLSNTFEVTVGV

-1849 ADTGIF
+1849 ADTGILK
-1855 RADTNF
+1855 ADANF
-1861 ENGLAVTVKATDA
+1861 ENGLAVTVKASDA
-1874 FGASTTRTIWIG
+1874 YGASTTRTIWIG

-1908 DLLRDK
+1908 DLLRDTG
-1914 ELGRGLE
+1914 LGRGLE
-1921 REDFRPTVLA
+1921 REDFRPTVLT

-1945 APLEEPSASERLFAL
+1945 AQLEEPSASERLFAL

-1986 AVEKAERSDKSA
+1986 AVEKVERSDKSA
-1998 ARVTLNESAAEL
+1998 ARVTLNESTAEL

-2030 TPEQSEVA
+2030 TPEQSEIA
-2038 DTSLSAAIER
+2038 DTSLTAAIER
-2048 RTVYA
+2048 HTVYA
-2053 REGIFAKSDDLAA
+2053 REGIFAKPDDLAA

>member
-63 AQVDLFGNVQAEPL
+63 AQVDLFGNVQTEPL

-129 GADGTATVVIKVGS
+129 GGDGTATVVIKIGS

-168 SADVTVKIDALSYI
+168 SADVAVKIDALSYM
-182 NDGGTADL
+182 NDGGTVDL

-224 EDATKIFLSENG
+224 EEATKIFLSDNG

-241 GDKDGDIAVFKVTG
+241 GDKDGDIAVFKVTE

-270 GLENVSGVSSSADG
+270 GLNKVTGLASSANG
-284 SVLYVM
+284 NVLYVL
-290 SGNNVFR
+290 SESSVFR
-297 FSVADDGAL
+297 FSVNDDGAL
-306 TLNGSAQVYGDG
+306 TFDCSTQVYGTG
-318 VSIESSTD
+318 ASIAANAD
-326 GSMCYVGYFSKSE
+326 GSMCYVS
-339 WYSSYGGTKL
+339 YSTEYSTNDAVKL
-349 TYENGQLNSS
+349 TYNSDYKFLSEESFNENVYTGFTSFDDYVVRVTNQSLTVFTPEIAIYDKDGS
-359 ELNDSVSMN
+359 ELFSMN
-368 FSAVGDYVIGFQ
+368 LTDIHRGNGTINVTASNDGLIAVEFGGQVLLYRADISGKTFSKL
-380 NHDSMVTPP
+380 T
-389 TFKVYNKNGDEI
+389 EI
-401 FSMEIPGIES
+401 NVS
-411 GDGQLNITTSDNGLV
+411 NV
-426 AIEFDGVVQIYKV
+426 K
-439 DFTEQTFTQVTELN
+439 
-453 LSDVQD
+453 D
-459 IELSPS
+459 IALSPS
-465 GDRLYILS
+465 GDKLYILS
-473 NEAGGT
+473 SNDSGT
-479 LYEYGVTNEGVTQ
+479 LSEFSVTQ
-492 IKVSNNVGSD
+492 EGLTPIKTTTGVGAD
-502 AVDIVVFDSG
+502 AAGLIVFESG

-527 VEVHNAT
+527 AEVHNAT

-558 SGNYGGVSVTF
+558 SGNYGDVSVTF
-569 ESNDEAKP
+569 ETNDEAKP
-577 STAFE
+577 STSFE
-582 WTGADGY
+582 WTESDGY
-589 TLENDVIKNG
+589 TLENGVIKNG

-639 AAADGSVSVK
+639 AADDGSVSVK
-649 TTVTDNDKSVEKT
+649 TTVTDKDQSVEKT

-677 SSAVENEYYNT
+677 SSAVENEYYHT

-693 PIFKDVAINVG
+693 PIFKDVAISVG
-704 ELSQKV
+704 ELNQKV

-718 GDFAEGEYWVVDG
+718 GDFADGEYWVVDG
-731 VRIPLNASLDG
+731 VRIRLNTSSED
-742 TTKSGYAYQ
+742 TTQSGYAYK
-751 YVVADGKGVL
+751 YVFADGKGVL
-761 TISFDGGMKTGAA
+761 TISFDGGIKTGAA

-781 TYVNENAQAEISER
+781 TYVNENAEAQVSER

-806 GTDNGGADSSIIDDV
+806 GSDSSNIDDV

-831 NPDVNVNAP
+831 NPDVSVNAP

-878 GNGGSGVATL
+878 GNGGSGVATF

-939 DVYGFTGDDSG
+939 GVYGFTADDSG

-969 ISVDA
+969 ISIDA
-974 SGKYFAALSSDAL
+974 SGKYFAALSSDTL

-1070 DPTSIK
+1070 DPTSTK
-1076 VDDEFILQ
+1076 VDDEFMLWNVGSVVSSADGQ
-1084 GICELTASSDGHF
+1084 YLYVYSASASGSR
-1097 LYAYAGFNGYNILT
+1097 YVLT
-1111 FAINDDG
+1111 FEKNDDG
-1118 TLSLVQA
+1118 TLTLVQSLTVGA
-1125 FDVSSDIA
+1125 DYGFEGESISIQEMHLSSD
-1133 TQDVKGMT
+1133 
-1141 MQFASNGKTLFA
+1141 GKFLFA
-1153 STAGGALIE
+1153 STDDGKMVE
-1162 YSIDSLSGFV
+1162 YTVDALSGFLTKAGSIDAGTEGFVKFIV
-1172 SKTGSV
+1172 SS
-1178 SAGDIGF
+1178 
-1185 SQFVVSADGKNIYF
+1185 DGKNIYF
-1199 GNSGSSG
+1199 NNGSEGIYS
-1206 LASSEDL
+1206 ASAL
-1213 PQVTYT
+1213 PQIPYT
-1219 GNSAEIGKYL
+1219 GNSAEVGKYL
-1229 SGSDADVE
+1229 SGVDADVE

-1246 ERNGGANT
+1246 ERNGGANA

-1269 DGVITGPDGTEL
+1269 DGVITGADGTEL

-1326 VTMIDEV
+1326 VTMTDNV
-1333 GKSDSQIFSV
+1333 GKSDSQSFSV
-1343 KVTDGSIETPDEET
+1343 KATDGSIETPDEET
-1357 IHVPDPEQPTDFLAN
+1357 IHVSDPEKPTDFLAN

-1384 HASSITV
+1384 HAASITV
-1391 NVDYPS
+1391 NVDYPN

-1432 LSITLEQGVDADKA
+1432 LSITLEQGVDAENV

-1459 AAPGADLSVD
+1459 AEPGADLSVD

-1528 SDLFTDDVKVT
+1528 SDLFTDDVKVA
-1539 TVTVELLDENGKV
+1539 TVTVELLDESGNV

-1557 QNLGL
+1557 QELGL

-1567 KLSGTVSKT
+1567 KLSGTVSKA

-1584 AADQSGLTASRDVT
+1584 AADESGLTASRDVT
-1598 LTIMENQPPVVVD
+1598 LTIMENLPPVVVD

-1694 VRGNQAPQAVTDT
+1694 VRGNHAPQAVTDT

-1736 VDGLPDNSGLTFDAG
+1736 VDGLPDNSGLSFDAD

-1774 YGLSNTFEVMVGV
+1774 YGLSNTFEVTVGV

-1814 GIRADLNTLFKD
+1814 GISADLNTLFKD

-1849 ADTGIF
+1849 ADTGILK
-1855 RADTNF
+1855 ADANF

-1874 FGASTTRTIWIG
+1874 YGASTTRTIWIG

-1908 DLLRDK
+1908 DLLRDTG
-1914 ELGRGLE
+1914 LGRGLE

-1931 ADHPAF
+1931 ADHPVF

-1986 AVEKAERSDKSA
+1986 AVEKAERSDQSA

-2017 VAQKGLAALLDAE
+2017 VALKGLAALLDAE

-2038 DTSLSAAIER
+2038 DTSLTAAIER
-2048 RTVYA
+2048 HTVYA